1 MSLPVVEYRV
11 APEGVCC
18 CNSSSAFS
26 SSSEKLA
33 PSASAE
39 LCESHVERECS
50 TGSFV
55 ESPLDRQLSLYRV
68 SLAELIPSRSTL
80 KNAQDGKAEYK
91 DT

>member
-1 MSLPVVEYRV
+1 MGSL
-11 APEGVCC
+11 
-18 CNSSSAFS
+18 
-26 SSSEKLA
+26 
-33 PSASAE
+33 
-39 LCESHVERECS
+39 
-50 TGSFV
+50 V